1 MMVMEFWAGWFDYW
15 GCSRNPLDNVLFR
28 RHLEMIINRGA
39 SVNFYMFHGGTNF
52 GFTSGAITLERG
64 YYTADVTSYDYDCPI
79 TEDGRP
85 NTKEVFQNDLD
96 SITVLTK
103 TLDQSEG
110 YFLYTISN
118 LFENHFKFEII
129 QKLLGSSGAKRP
141 ELIKT
146 GSYPSLKAQKAISL
160 WSEEFQ
166 QTFET
171 FSMDQPV
178 PMEML
183 ETKNGCGQPYG
194 YVLYSIEV
202 ESISDDITDLK
213 LSNLQR

>member
-85 NTKEVFQNDLD
+85 NTKADFQFDFDLIKI
-96 SITVLTK
+96 ITHCLK
-103 TLDQSEG
+103 
-110 YFLYTISN
+110 
-118 LFENHFKFEII
+118 LFSKFEII
-129 QKLLGSSGAKRP
+129 QSLLGSTSAKRP
-141 ELIKT
+141 EVIKT
-146 GSYPSLKAQKAISL
+146 GSYPSIKAKKAISL

-166 QTFET
+166 TAFER

-183 ETKNGCGQPYG
+183 DTKNGCGQPYG
-194 YVLYSIEV
+194 YVLYSIDV
-202 ESISDDITDLK
+202 ESISAGDLYHE
-213 LSNLQR
+213 LRLLNLQR

>member
-129 QKLLGSSGAKRP
+129 QTLLGSSGAKRP

-166 QTFET
+166 KTFET